1 VRVRTEDGAVAL
13 RDVTLREGLDTPGV
27 TFTRSQRI
35 AIARGLAAAGLRE
48 LEVVAPSRVRGEV
61 GIAASI
67 RAAGVPVRLSGL
79 VYAFSLTAEQ
89 DIAAT
94 IGVLD
99 HIDLLMPLAAARAPT
114 GYDAKLQRLLDVL
127 STALALGAEAGVGFP
142 HATQVDSTL
151 VADFAAAASKAGARR
166 VTIYD
171 TNGSAVPTVVTRL
184 IASVCRAA
192 DADVFYHAHNDLGLA
207 TANALAAVEGGASGL
222 DVTVNGLGDRAG
234 NASLEQVALALALL
248 AHRTSV
254 TLTELPT
261 LSALLERESGVPVS
275 PLAPVVGRFAARHR
289 SPTHL
294 PQPELFEA
302 YDPSLVGAARAVDGV
317 AATPAS
323 PATTHAARSPG

>member
-1 VRVRTEDGAVAL
+1 VRNEDSRITL

-27 TFTRSQRI
+27 TFNRSQRV
-35 AIARGLAAAGLRE
+35 AIARGLAAAGVRE

-79 VYAFSLTAEQ
+79 VYAFGVAAKQ
-89 DIAAT
+89 DVAAT

-114 GYDAKLQRLLDVL
+114 GYDAKLHRLLEVL
-127 STALALGAEAGVGFP
+127 ATALALGADAGVGFP
-142 HATQVDSTL
+142 HATQVDSAL
-151 VADFAAAASKAGARR
+151 VADFAAAAAKAGARR

-171 TNGSAVPTVVTRL
+171 TNGSAVPAAVVRL
-184 IASVCRAA
+184 IASVCRAT

-207 TANALAAVEGGASGL
+207 TADALAAVDSGASGL

-234 NASLEQVALALALL
+234 NASLEQVALALALS
-248 AHRTSV
+248 AHRTNV
-254 TLTELPT
+254 TLTELST
-261 LSALLERESGVPVS
+261 LSALVEQESGVPVS
-275 PLAPVVGRFAARHR
+275 PLAPVVGRFAMHHR
-289 SPTHL
+289 SPSPN

-302 YDPSLVGAARAVDGV
+302 YDPSLVGAARCVRPV
-317 AATPAS
+317 
-323 PATTHAARSPG
+323 

>member
-1 VRVRTEDGAVAL
+1 MRNGNRSIAL

-27 TFTRSQRI
+27 TFTRSQRV
-35 AIARGLAAAGLRE
+35 AIAHGLAAAGLRE

-79 VYAFSLTAEQ
+79 VYAFAPAADQ
-89 DIAAT
+89 DVAAT

-99 HIDLLMPLAAARAPT
+99 HIDLLMPLAATRAPI
-114 GYDAKLQRLLDVL
+114 GYDAKLRRLLDVL
-127 STALALGAEAGVGFP
+127 ATALALGADAGVGFP
-142 HATQVDSTL
+142 HATQVDGSL
-151 VADFAAAASKAGARR
+151 VADFAAAAAKAGARR

-171 TNGSAVPTVVTRL
+171 TNGSAVPRAVAQLMT
-184 IASVCRAA
+184 SVCRVT

-207 TANALAAVEGGASGL
+207 TANALAAIDSGASGL

-234 NASLEQVALALALL
+234 NASLEQVALALTLS
-248 AHRTSV
+248 AHRTTV
-254 TLTELPT
+254 TLTELPG
-261 LSALLERESGVPVS
+261 LSALVERESGVPVS
-275 PLAPVVGRFAARHR
+275 PLAPVVGRFAVRHR

-302 YDPSLVGAARAVDGV
+302 YDPTLVGAARAFNG
-317 AATPAS
+317 
-323 PATTHAARSPG
+323 